1 MQLIKG
7 SINSSARLSKHVLLY
22 CALAVFLAS
31 LLLLGSAPLSALPTA
46 CAVVE
51 ERQEIKK

>member
-1 MQLIKG
+1 VKAQY
-7 SINSSARLSKHVLLY
+7 NSSARLSKHVLLL

-31 LLLLGSAPLSALPTA
+31 SLLLESAPLSALPAA